1 MPECALELRSCR
13 LQGRIPQLM
22 QGSAPQKHMTLSAV
36 MLDLIAHLL
45 GIIVNL
51 KLCGNSS
58 EQIAPANEYKSGQV
72 LLPKELTPKLGV
84 FQSCFNSKIT
94 EDIPNL

>member
-1 MPECALELRSCR
+1 
-13 LQGRIPQLM
+13 M
-22 QGSAPQKHMTLSAV
+22 QVSTPQKHMTLPAV

-51 KLCGNSS
+51 KLCRDSS
-58 EQIAPANEYKSGQV
+58 EQISPANESKSGQV
-72 LLPKELTPKLGV
+72 LLPKELTPKLGF